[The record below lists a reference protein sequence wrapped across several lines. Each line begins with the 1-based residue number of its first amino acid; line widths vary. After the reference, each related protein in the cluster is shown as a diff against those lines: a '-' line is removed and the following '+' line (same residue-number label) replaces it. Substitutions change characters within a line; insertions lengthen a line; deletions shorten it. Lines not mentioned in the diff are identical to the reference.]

1 VRADLPTGTVTFLFT
16 DIEGSTRL
24 LRELGD
30 AYADVLSGH
39 HRALRDVWPRHGGFE
54 VDTQGDAFFVAFE
67 RASDAV
73 SAASAAHAA
82 LEGRPVQVRIGLHTG
97 EPLLTELGYVGHD
110 VHRAARIAAAGH
122 GGQTLLSRTTHDLV
136 DAEARD
142 LGEHRLKDLSAPER
156 IFQLG
161 VQAFPPLM
169 TLRQTNLPVLSTP
182 LLGRDDELADI
193 SRLVRGGARILT
205 LTGVGGI
212 GKTRLALQAAAELS
226 DDYPDGLWFVP
237 LAAVSD
243 ATMVE
248 SAIAQAVRAHG
259 DLSDFLG
266 ARNLL
271 LVLDNVEQLMP
282 DIAAVVAALPAAA
295 VVVTS
300 RERLGLHE
308 EQEVPVAP
316 LPLDASISLFVD
328 RARRLIPSFQP
339 DEHVATIVRRLDGLP
354 LAIELAAARIK
365 LLAPAQIEQRLARSL
380 ELLTTGARDVP
391 ERQRTLRAT
400 IVWSYDLLHDEE
412 RRALRALAVF
422 RGGFTVEAAEDV
434 AQADIETI
442 ARLVDKSLVARAEP
456 GRLFLLATIREFLLE
471 QLVAEID
478 EVAARHAAYYE
489 RWLPPAYERWLP
501 ASEVYDQKLR
511 ERFREVENIRAL
523 VDWMLAH
530 AEAERALSTVA
541 RAAELWTDGSNP
553 REPWGWLSLALERSA
568 APSAAAV
575 HALTVSAVAANQSG
589 EHDVAVR
596 YSEGAIALATS
607 LGETL
612 HLNTSLAILAI
623 AHAQRGDRASGRR
636 FYEEALALERRAST
650 LHNFGTSE
658 MWAGDLDRAAALLEE
673 SLEVA
678 ASERR
683 LRLQQLTRHSL
694 GDLALHRGDTRRAK
708 AEYRESL
715 RIAADLNVPRT
726 ISFCAG
732 GLAAAAAL
740 EGDAVAAS
748 RLWGLLERL
757 EDEHGRIDAIE
768 RSYYLEA
775 VGEIA
780 TEPYEET
787 RHVSADE
794 AVRLVNAYV
803 HSI

>member
-24 LRELGD
+24 LRELGN
-30 AYADVLSGH
+30 AYADVLSEH
-39 HRALRDVWPRHGGFE
+39 HRLLREVWAQHAGSE

-73 SAASAAHAA
+73 AAAKAAHAA
-82 LEGRPVQVRIGLHTG
+82 LEPGPVRVRIGLHTG

-110 VHRAARIAAAGH
+110 VHRAARIAAAAH
-122 GGQTLLSRTTHDLV
+122 GGQVLLSRTTHDLV
-136 DAEARD
+136 GAETRD

-161 VQAFPPLM
+161 DELFPPLK

-182 LLGRDDELADI
+182 LFGRDDELAEI

-248 SAIAQAVRAHG
+248 SAVAQAVRAHG
-259 DLSDFLG
+259 DLHDFLL
-266 ARNLL
+266 ARSLL

-282 DIAAVVAALPAAA
+282 DVAAVVAALRAA

-316 LPLDASISLFVD
+316 LPLDASVSLFVD
-328 RARRLIPSFQP
+328 RARRLVPRFEP
-339 DEHVATIVRRLDGLP
+339 DEHVAAIVHRLDGLP

-365 LLAPAQIEQRLARSL
+365 LLTPAQIEQRLARSL

-400 IVWSYDLLHDEE
+400 IAWSYDLLDDDE

-434 AQADIETI
+434 ARADIETI
-442 ARLVDKSLVARAEP
+442 ARLVDKSLVARAEA
-456 GRLFLLATIREFLLE
+456 GRLFLLATIRDFLLE
-471 QLVAEID
+471 QLGAESD

-511 ERFREVENIRAL
+511 ERSREIENIRAL

-530 AEAERALSTVA
+530 AEAEQALSTVA

-553 REPWGWLSLALERSA
+553 REPGGWLSVALERGA

-575 HALTVSAVAANQSG
+575 HALTVAAVAANQSG
-589 EHDVAVR
+589 DHDVAVR
-596 YSEGAIALATS
+596 SSEKAIALAKS
-607 LGETL
+607 LGQKL
-612 HLNTSLAILAI
+612 HLNTALEILAI
-623 AHAQRGDRASGRR
+623 AHAQRGDRTSGRR

-658 MWAGDLDRAAALLEE
+658 MWAGDLDRGASLLEE
-673 SLEVA
+673 SLEVG
-678 ASERR
+678 ASESR
-683 LRLQQLTRHSL
+683 LWLLQLTRHSL
-694 GDLALHRGDTRRAK
+694 GDLALRRGDTTRAK

-715 RIAADLNVPRT
+715 RIATDLNVLRT
-726 ISFCAG
+726 ISFCTG

-740 EGDAVAAS
+740 EGDAGAAS

-757 EDEHGRIDAIE
+757 EEEHGRIDAIE

-775 VGEIA
+775 VGELER
-780 TEPYEET
+780 EPYEET
-787 RHVSADE
+787 RHVPADE
-794 AVRLVNAYV
+794 ALRLVNAYV